1 MIFIARGDDFHWK
14 KNKYFSFFLQKFHQL
29 FLKYY
34 SMEHKTPSEYSVFC
48 PDTSS
53 LFILLIVWGKINDFL
68 YSEKHQ
74 LRVGNGISNFRIAG
88 TIVESK
94 QSQFFGW
101 LFAPKIFLG

>member
-1 MIFIARGDDFHWK
+1 
-14 KNKYFSFFLQKFHQL
+14 
-29 FLKYY
+29 
-34 SMEHKTPSEYSVFC
+34 MEHKTPSEYSVFC